1 MRVDTVQE
9 NETRK
14 EVGEIVGASELPS
27 VRRNWLKRA
36 MCGEIRASVREG
48 RSLRK
53 EISPNLVL
61 CGCSILKAEQIRI
74 ANFSSLLRGLRFI
87 TERPHV
93 LPVSSREHAARRIG
107 SDFPPGVPGIGH
119 HYPDG
124 IEALTGIE

>member
-14 EVGEIVGASELPS
+14 EVGEIVGASELPR

-74 ANFSSLLRGLRFI
+74 CEVSDSLPSALTFFRFPPEN
-87 TERPHV
+87 TP
-93 LPVSSREHAARRIG
+93 LDG
-107 SDFPPGVPGIGH
+107 SDRIFPPVFPG
-119 HYPDG
+119 
-124 IEALTGIE
+124 

>member
-48 RSLRK
+48 RSLNPVN
-53 EISPNLVL
+53 EP
-61 CGCSILKAEQIRI
+61 
-74 ANFSSLLRGLRFI
+74 LL
-87 TERPHV
+87 
-93 LPVSSREHAARRIG
+93 
-107 SDFPPGVPGIGH
+107 
-119 HYPDG
+119 
-124 IEALTGIE
+124 